1 MVSLKYLADTELFP
15 KVKKMAEGSESA
27 RTAATG
33 ARTVPPL
40 SKAAESC
47 RVISSFSTDN
57 FAEFFSPRAMD
68 RGGLFAMEGF
78 VDGVEVSVEESG
90 AVKIQGRCYASFR
103 KNLRRP
109 VEISLNSKLSF
120 TDSLCTCTAG
130 QNNCAHAA
138 GVLGMSVSLFSQSIK
153 LCRTVVIPY
162 PSDIMTVS
170 PLCTILVH
178 LLCISQRLP
187 LDCLV
192 VCNGQLVVVLLVA
205 SQFVPTLE

>member
-1 MVSLKYLADTELFP
+1 MTAIRRTLYSRVVSLMYLADAELFP
-15 KVKKMAEGSESA
+15 KVKKMDEGSESA
-27 RTAATG
+27 QTAATG

-47 RVISSFSTDN
+47 RVISSFSTDS

-90 AVKIQGRCYASFR
+90 AVKIQGRCYASLR
-103 KNLRRP
+103 KKLRRP
-109 VEISLNSKLSF
+109 VEISLNSNLSF

-138 GVLGMSVSLFSQSIK
+138 GVLVYVAQFCRHVRVLNEDDEGEEATQS
-153 LCRTVVIPY
+153 TGDAEVTP
-162 PSDIMTVS
+162 
-170 PLCTILVH
+170 
-178 LLCISQRLP
+178 
-187 LDCLV
+187 
-192 VCNGQLVVVLLVA
+192 
-205 SQFVPTLE
+205 PTSKPRA